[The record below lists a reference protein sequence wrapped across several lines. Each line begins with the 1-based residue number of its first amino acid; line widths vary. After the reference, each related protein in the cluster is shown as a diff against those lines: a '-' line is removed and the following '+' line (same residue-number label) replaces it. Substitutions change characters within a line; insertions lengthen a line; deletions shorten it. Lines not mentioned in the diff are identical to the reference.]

1 MENEEHDNISNY
13 LEELEKEEL
22 RLNRIKADRDNEV
35 FKLEGKELKYSE
47 LDFDSELWNNVKAS
61 ANQQNF
67 NI

>member
-47 LDFDSELWNNVKAS
+47 LDFASELWNNVKAS

>member
-1 MENEEHDNISNY
+1 MDNEEHDNIFNY

-47 LDFDSELWNNVKAS
+47 LDFGSELWNNVKAS
-61 ANQQNF
+61 ANQTNF
-67 NI
+67 N

>member
-1 MENEEHDNISNY
+1 MDNEEHDNISNY

-47 LDFDSELWNNVKAS
+47 LDFGSEL
-61 ANQQNF
+61 
-67 NI
+67 

>member
-1 MENEEHDNISNY
+1 MDNEEHDNISNY

-47 LDFDSELWNNVKAS
+47 LDFGSELWNNVKAS
-61 ANQQNF
+61 ANQTNF
-67 NI
+67 N